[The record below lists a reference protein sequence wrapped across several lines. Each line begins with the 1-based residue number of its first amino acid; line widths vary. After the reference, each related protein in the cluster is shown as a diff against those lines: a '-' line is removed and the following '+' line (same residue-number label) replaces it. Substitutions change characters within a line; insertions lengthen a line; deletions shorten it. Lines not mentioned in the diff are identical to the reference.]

1 MTGDSSENPRAE
13 ALREFGEELRAVLD
27 AAGGPPLRRLEQ
39 VSERERGLRLSAS
52 TVRDKLAGR
61 SAPTWEFVVTFVSV
75 CRVLAGELQ
84 LPTEVPA
91 FDLDHW
97 RLRHTQLM
105 RTLATETA
113 PAPSEEV
120 QRELAAFALPP
131 LPSPL
136 PPSMADFDRHWLLSL
151 WLGQSSLSQSTSQL
165 LVLGGPPGIGKT
177 SLAVA
182 FARHV
187 EGEFPDGVLFAN
199 LAHLHP
205 ESDRVRTVLG
215 GLLRALGVASDAVP
229 ETFAERTAAL
239 RDLLASRR
247 LLIVLDDVSRPD
259 GFDMIDA
266 LLREGD
272 GRSLLLVTCTG
283 TFAAPDL
290 QLVDLEGVSEEDG
303 LAILSPAVGPG
314 RLNSDAAL
322 QFIEL
327 CGRSPLM
334 LHLAGAV
341 LTAHPSMP
349 GAEPLFA
356 PDWGREGQP
365 EGWLL
370 ARLYESLGDAE
381 RLVLRRL
388 ALVDEHE
395 ELPRRLLPFLV
406 GDELTPDEVDKA
418 IDRLVDVHLLYTW
431 QDGQVIRTH
440 DPVREFARER
450 AEEAEEAIEL
460 AAVRDRARRFFLMER
475 GYRPQPEPTIT
486 RDYWTLRDRLSY
498 SHYADAIAEFIRH
511 RQTRPP
517 LTIGLKAP
525 WGAGKTSLM
534 RMIQNNLDPRD
545 GERPCTIRLDRRN
558 SRNKP
563 SRSRWRK
570 LLRRASATPGSGVTN
585 LEILLHADE
594 PGPDDATGEPTS
606 GLRAHVAKGAPVR
619 AGDWRPTVWFN
630 PWMYQNGEQIWAGLA
645 HEIITQVTERLPV
658 ADRERFWLRLNLARI
673 DRSVIRRR
681 WYRLLAERLLPFL
694 AVWVVAFLVTL
705 AWLAVGQLVD
715 PLRGVLRGLS
725 AGVLGTGTVVLLVGG
740 TGKTLS
746 FLGKAASGPLS
757 ALVRKPDILG
767 GSQRL
772 LADQAKTGFDTIVP
786 DPGYAGRLGF
796 LHLVHSDMKRVL
808 DLIAT
813 PERPLVVF
821 VDDLDRCSP
830 SAVTQVIEAVNL
842 FLAGEFPNCVFVLG
856 MEPGAVAA
864 HVEVAY
870 QDLVKAQR
878 DGRLAGDWST
888 LGWRFLEKIVQLPLS
903 VPAPGGNGEID
914 DYLRSL
920 VEAHTPK
927 PRPGSAPSG
936 ERRVARTSPFVP
948 GDRRVRIRRQA
959 PSPAIPLPD
968 ETPERI
974 VEAPDTSSIEQIA
987 EIESR
992 IRARQPTPDTLRE
1005 TALAVQRE
1013 LLDLPEPLTPE
1024 TLAAADRVVSDL
1036 YSDLDAHAVLAR
1048 SLPVLGSRNP
1058 REIKRFVNL
1067 FRFYSFVAERQR
1079 LLGAP
1084 APDQEQIAKL
1094 AAFAIRWPHVISML
1108 GASTATAASEHP
1120 LDRLERTAREGD
1132 PSGWTTELRTIFPV
1146 FDVQSDQ
1153 QPDPAASPA
1162 LPPGWGDDLR
1172 TFLREG
1178 PEIAPIAPRFI

>member
-1 MTGDSSENPRAE
+1 MTGDRAQDPRAE
-13 ALREFGEELRAVLD
+13 ALREFGEELRSVLD
-27 AAGGPPLRRLEQ
+27 KAGSPPIRELVRT
-39 VSERERGLRLSAS
+39 SEHEGGLRLSAT
-52 TVRDKLAGR
+52 TVRDKLTGR

-75 CRVLAGELQ
+75 CRLLADKGRF
-84 LPTEVPA
+84 PTDVPA

-97 RLRHTQLM
+97 RTRHTRLM
-105 RTLATETA
+105 RMLAAE
-113 PAPSEEV
+113 PAPSPPAEV
-120 QRELAAFALPP
+120 RRDFAAFALPP

-136 PPSMADFDRHWLLSL
+136 PPSMADSGGGLLLPPWLRRSAI
-151 WLGQSSLSQSTSQL
+151 
-165 LVLGGPPGIGKT
+165 GGRIPRLTVINGLPGVGKT
-177 SLAVA
+177 CRAIA
-182 FARHV
+182 IADRMAD
-187 EGEFPDGVLFAN
+187 EFPDGVLFAN

-205 ESDRVRTVLG
+205 RSERVRTVLG
-215 GLLRALGVASDAVP
+215 GLLQALGVAPDAVP

-239 RDLLASRR
+239 RDLLAARR
-247 LLIVLDDVSRPD
+247 LLIVLDDVSASD
-259 GFDMIDA
+259 GSALVEA
-266 LLREGD
+266 LLPGDD
-272 GRSLLLVTCTG
+272 GRSLLLVTCTRPFDMLREHFVELTG
-283 TFAAPDL
+283 I
-290 QLVDLEGVSEEDG
+290 SEEDG
-303 LAILSPAVGPG
+303 LAILSAAVGPERG
-314 RLNSDAAL
+314 NSDGASEL
-322 QFIEL
+322 IRL
-327 CGRSPLM
+327 CGASPLM
-334 LHLAGAV
+334 VHLAGA
-341 LTAHPSMP
+341 LLAANPSMP
-349 GAEPLFA
+349 MGSLVLAMGGA
-356 PDWGREGQP
+356 RESRR
-365 EGWLL
+365 ERWLL
-370 ARLYESLGDAE
+370 DRLYGSLHDAE
-381 RLVLRRL
+381 ALVLRRL

-395 ELPRRLLPFLV
+395 EIPRGLLPFLV
-406 GDELTPDEVDKA
+406 RDELAPDEADGV
-418 IDRLVDVHLLYTW
+418 IDRLVGLHLLYTW
-431 QDGQVIRTH
+431 QDGQVIRMH

-475 GYRPQPEPTIT
+475 GHRPQPEPTIT

-534 RMIQNNLDPRD
+534 RMVQNNLDPRD
-545 GERPCTIRLDRRN
+545 GERPRAIRLDHRRH
-558 SRNKP
+558 RTKP
-563 SRSRWRK
+563 SRWRGI
-570 LLRRASATPGSGVTN
+570 LRRRTTAPGSAVTN
-585 LEILLHADE
+585 LEILLHSDE
-594 PGPDDATGEPTS
+594 PGPRDPTA
-606 GLRAHVAKGAPVR
+606 GLRAHVTEDAPVLP
-619 AGDWRPTVWFN
+619 GDWRPTVWFN

-715 PLRGVLRGLS
+715 PLRGVLRGVS
-725 AGVLGTGTVVLLVGG
+725 AAVLGTGTVVLLVGG
-740 TGKTLS
+740 AGQTLS

-772 LADQAKTGFDTIVP
+772 LADQAKTGFDTIMP

-813 PERPLVVF
+813 PQRPLVVF

-903 VPAPGGNGEID
+903 VPAPGGDGEIE

-920 VEAHTPK
+920 VEARAPETRSVAPPAGERRAAGRPLRTRRPAPLPDQ
-927 PRPGSAPSG
+927 PRPGGTPELPTRP
-936 ERRVARTSPFVP
+936 ERA
-948 GDRRVRIRRQA
+948 
-959 PSPAIPLPD
+959 
-968 ETPERI
+968 ETP
-974 VEAPDTSSIEQIA
+974 SIAVIA
-987 EIESR
+987 EIERR
-992 IRARQPTPDTLRE
+992 IRARQPTPETLRE

-1013 LLDLPEPLTPE
+1013 LLDLPEPLRPM

-1108 GASTATAASEHP
+1108 GASTAVAASEHP
-1120 LDRLERTAREGD
+1120 LQRLERAAREGD
-1132 PSGWTTELRTIFPV
+1132 PSGWTTELRAVFPV
-1146 FDVQSDQ
+1146 FDVPSDQ
-1153 QPDPAASPA
+1153 SADAAASPA

-1172 TFLREG
+1172 AFLREG
-1178 PEIAPIAPRFI
+1178 PEIAPIARRFI

>member
-13 ALREFGEELRAVLD
+13 ALHEFGEELRAVLD

-39 VSERERGLRLSAS
+39 VSERAGGLRLSAS

-61 SAPTWEFVVTFVSV
+61 SAPAWEFVVTFVSV
-75 CRVLAGELQ
+75 CSVLAEELQ

-91 FDLDHW
+91 FDLDRW
-97 RLRHTQLM
+97 RSRHTQLM

-113 PAPSEEV
+113 TTPSEEV
-120 QRELAAFALPP
+120 QRQLAAFALPP
-131 LPSPL
+131 LQSPL
-136 PPSMADFDRHWLLSL
+136 PPSVADFDGHWIHPL
-151 WLGQSSLSQSTSQL
+151 WLRQSRRDQAVPQY
-165 LVLGGPPGIGKT
+165 LVISGPPGIGKT

-182 FARHV
+182 YARHV
-187 EGEFPDGVLFAN
+187 ADEFPDGVLFAN
-199 LAHLHP
+199 FAHLDLRS
-205 ESDRVRTVLG
+205 ERVRTVLG
-215 GLLRALGVASDAVP
+215 GLLQALGVASDAVP

-247 LLIVLDDVSRPD
+247 LLIVLDDVSKSDGPD
-259 GFDMIDA
+259 LINA
-266 LLREGD
+266 LLPEDD
-272 GRSLLLVTCTG
+272 GGSRLLVTWTG
-283 TFAAPDL
+283 TFAAPHR
-290 QLVDLEGVSEEDG
+290 QFVELEGVSEEDG
-303 LAILSPAVGPG
+303 LAILSAAAGPQ
-314 RLNSDAAL
+314 RFNPDAAVV
-322 QFIEL
+322 FIGL
-327 CGRSPLM
+327 CRRSPLM

-341 LTAHPSMP
+341 LAANPSMP
-349 GAEPLFA
+349 VGALVFA
-356 PDWGREGQP
+356 TDWGREGHP
-365 EGWLL
+365 ERWLL
-370 ARLYESLGDAE
+370 TRVYESLGDAE

-395 ELPRRLLPFLV
+395 EIRRRSLPFLV
-406 GDELTPDEVDKA
+406 GDEFTPDEVDKA
-418 IDRLVDVHLLYTW
+418 IDRLVEVHLLYTW

-450 AEEAEEAIEL
+450 AEDAEEEIEL

-475 GYRPQPEPTIT
+475 GHRPQPEPTIT

-545 GERPCTIRLDRRN
+545 GERPCTIRLDRR
-558 SRNKP
+558 SGRNKP
-563 SRSRWRK
+563 SRRRWRK
-570 LLRRASATPGSGVTN
+570 LFRRGSATPESGVTN

-594 PGPDDATGEPTS
+594 PGPDDSTGEPTS
-606 GLRAHVAKGAPVR
+606 GLRAHVAKGVPVR

-705 AWLAVGQLVD
+705 AWLAVGQLFE

-725 AGVLGTGTVVLLVGG
+725 AGVLGTGTIVLLVGG
-740 TGKTLS
+740 AGKTLS

-767 GSQRL
+767 GSQRI
-772 LADQAKTGFDTIVP
+772 LADQAKTGFDKIVP

-903 VPAPGGNGEID
+903 VPTPGGDGEID

-920 VEAHTPK
+920 VEGYIPK
-927 PRPGSAPSG
+927 PRPGGNAPSR
-936 ERRVARTSPFVP
+936 ERRTSPPVP
-948 GDRRVRIRRQA
+948 ETRRVRLRRQS
-959 PSPAIPLPD
+959 PSPAAPRRE

-974 VEAPDTSSIEQIA
+974 IEAPDTSSIEQIA
-987 EIESR
+987 EIER
-992 IRARQPTPDTLRE
+992 LIRARQPTPDTLRE
-1005 TALAVQRE
+1005 TALAVQQE
-1013 LLDLPEPLTPE
+1013 LLGLPEPLNPT

-1146 FDVQSDQ
+1146 FDVPSDQ
-1153 QPDPAASPA
+1153 SPDPAASPA

-1178 PEIAPIAPRFI
+1178 PEIAPIAARFI